1 MVFRLGHSPA
11 HRLMICE
18 IFHRNFYFQAMRKVQ
33 CIFFLTFLFATRLL
47 FSQSLHFETF
57 NTRNGLSS
65 NEITCVYEDQQHF
78 LWVGTRDGLN
88 RFDGRRFETFR
99 NIPDDTNSLSG
110 NLIVDIIQDEQGIF
124 WIATKDGGLTRYDE
138 KEESSKQFRQFKS
151 NPKKHNSIATNR
163 LNCLFNWDST
173 YLVIGA
179 ESVPGIFINKKTF
192 EITYWNFDLLHFT
205 PYKGAPVA
213 QGQMNWIHHIEEVNG
228 KVYFSILTNSKIY
241 RVDKRTGTIE
251 DLRTTPEISSSIPDF
266 FVANNK
272 IWMAGWNPD
281 LYVQDNRPGAEQEK
295 IGGINDLLMCVTD
308 YNQLYLLAGTRS
320 SGLFRVNKNNR
331 TLTQYKR
338 RVGDQSS
345 LPSNKVS
352 CVFKDSR
359 DIIWVGTAAGLAK
372 YDEKT
377 WLFSE
382 SEFTDAQTDLSIL
395 HTHRFDDGSVA
406 VNTSKGM
413 FLSDT
418 YEYLYDQLNFK
429 NRNRDIN
436 PDYLCRMSRDTFLL
450 GTEIGFYKWVKGTKQ
465 LKELPVRDSSTTR
478 DNFYDISVY
487 QVKDILPDT
496 VNGNPGYWM
505 AVLGYGI
512 SFYSTEDEK
521 LYSFL
526 NDKSNSKSIG
536 SNLAHLLAKDN
547 RGNLWI
553 ATSYGLYQRKKG
565 TPLTENTFTGFL
577 NEPENPLSLPGNDI
591 AGLWCDP
598 ANHIWFSVSGQGLC
612 EYADGKFHLFAP
624 DNTVSSLRFMGLHA
638 DHRHRLWIITK
649 NGLEV
654 FDLTQKKFFHVDVND
669 GSFNTLLSG
678 QFSNETDGK
687 ISFAAGNTLF
697 SFTPDVMKFES
708 EYPEIFLASMNVL
721 GKEYLYKALH
731 GTVSLNPREKYINF
745 SVSALQFTAP
755 QTVRFQYRLEG
766 MEDSWNNSDNG
777 EIKYT
782 NLPAGN
788 FKLLV
793 RVTNPSGHYGGQ
805 KELAFFHIAAP
816 FYSTWWFILSAIA
829 LISTIIFAGYRYR
842 LQQVMKLQA
851 IRNKIARDLHDD
863 IGSTLGSISFLSEAA
878 KLQLAQ
884 ENSRGAE
891 KLLLKIGENSREMV
905 DNMSDI
911 VWSVNPKNDT
921 VRFLIDRMNVFA
933 GDLVAS
939 SGIQLHFHCDR
950 GVKHVKL
957 SMEQRKN
964 FFLIFKETVYNS
976 VKYSGCTTL
985 TIEMKKSTHSLVIK
999 IADDGKGFDVNNY
1012 VSKNG
1017 NGIINMKA
1025 RAEEVNAQ
1033 FHIQSS
1039 AAGTVTTL
1047 TASI

>member
-1 MVFRLGHSPA
+1 MVRS
-11 HRLMICE
+11 
-18 IFHRNFYFQAMRKVQ
+18 
-33 CIFFLTFLFATRLL
+33 IFFLTCLFASRLL

-65 NEITCVYEDQQHF
+65 NEITCVYEDHQHF

-99 NIPDDTNSLSG
+99 NLPNDTNSLSG
-110 NLIVDIIQDEQGIF
+110 NLIVDIVQDEQGIF

-138 KEESSKQFRQFKS
+138 NAESSKQFRQFKS

-163 LNCLFNWDST
+163 LNCLLNWDST

-179 ESVPGIFINKKTF
+179 ESVPGIFLNKKTF
-192 EITYWNFDLLHFT
+192 EITYWNFDLLHFN

-213 QGQMNWIHHIEEVNG
+213 LGQMNWIHHLVEVEG
-228 KVYFSILTNSKIY
+228 QVYFSILTGSKIY
-241 RVDKRTGTIE
+241 RVDKSTGRIE

-266 FVANNK
+266 FVSNNK
-272 IWMAGWNPD
+272 IWMAGWNPG
-281 LYVQDNRPGAEQEK
+281 LYVQDNHPEAEQQK
-295 IGGINDLLMCVTD
+295 IGGINDLLMCLTD
-308 YNQLYLLAGTRS
+308 YNQLYLLAGTRG
-320 SGLFRVNKNNR
+320 SGLFRVNKNNG
-331 TLTQYKR
+331 TITQYKR
-338 RVGDQSS
+338 RVGDPSS

-372 YDEKT
+372 YDAKT

-382 SEFTDAQTDLSIL
+382 SEFTDAQTDLTIL
-395 HTHRFDDGSVA
+395 HTHRFKDGSVA
-406 VNTSKGM
+406 VNTSQGM

-418 YEYLYDQLNFK
+418 YEYLYDQLNFR

-436 PDYLCRMSRDTFLL
+436 PDYLCQMSGDTFLL
-450 GTEIGFYKWVKGTKQ
+450 GTEIGFYKWVKGSKQ
-465 LKELPVRDSSTTR
+465 LRELPINELTSTR
-478 DNFYDISVY
+478 ESFYAISVY

-512 SFYSTEDEK
+512 SFYSTEEKK
-521 LYSFL
+521 LYPFH

-536 SNLAHLLAKDN
+536 SNLSHLLVKDKI
-547 RGNLWI
+547 GNLWI
-553 ATSYGLYQRKKG
+553 ATSYGLYLRKKD
-565 TPLTENTFTGFL
+565 TPLTENTFTRFI

-591 AGLWCDP
+591 TGIWCDP
-598 ANHIWFSVSGQGLC
+598 SNHIWFSVSGRGLC
-612 EYADGKFHLFAP
+612 EYDGVKFHLYAP

-638 DHRHRLWIITK
+638 DHRQRLWIITK

-654 FDLTQKKFFHVDVND
+654 FDLTQKKFFHLDVND
-669 GSFNTLLSG
+669 GSVNTLLGG

-687 ISFAAGNTLF
+687 VSFAAGNTLF
-697 SFTPDVMKFES
+697 TFTPDVMKFDS
-708 EYPEIFLASMNVL
+708 DYPNVYLASMNVL
-721 GKEYLYKALH
+721 GKDYLHAALQS
-731 GTVSLNPREKYINF
+731 TVNLSPREKYINF
-745 SVSALQFTAP
+745 SVSALQYTAP
-755 QTVRFQYRLEG
+755 QTVRFQYRLKG
-766 MEDSWNNSDNG
+766 MEEGWNNSADG

-782 NLPAGN
+782 NLPSGN

-793 RVTNPSGHYGGQ
+793 RVTNPSGHYGGE
-805 KELAFFHIAAP
+805 KELAVFHIATP
-816 FYSTWWFILSAIA
+816 FYYTWWFILSVIA
-829 LISTIIFAGYRYR
+829 LISAITFAGYRYR
-842 LQQVMKLQA
+842 LQQLMKLQA

-878 KLQLAQ
+878 KLQIEQ
-884 ENSRGAE
+884 QNSRGAE

-905 DNMSDI
+905 ENMSDI

-939 SGIQLHFHCDR
+939 SGIQLHFHSDK
-950 GVKHVKL
+950 GVEHLKL

-976 VKYSGCTTL
+976 VKYSDCTTL
-985 TIEMKKSTHSLVIK
+985 TIEMKKNTRSFMMMIR
-999 IADDGKGFDVNNY
+999 DNGKGFDVNNY

-1017 NGIINMKA
+1017 NGIVNMKV

-1033 FHIQSS
+1033 FDIQSS
-1039 AAGTVTTL
+1039 SKGTVSTL
-1047 TASI
+1047 TAFL